1 MTWLDK
7 AAGWAKGQV
16 DEFGRAYGEMSDRRL
31 AAESQTRSAVFNA
44 LPDRLKMLVRLQ
56 EAPKLRGPVQPEPVP
71 PPAAVRLGPV
81 GSGSDIEI
89 KDSSVRLDGLS
100 PEMTRL
106 YAGVVDAWQGAGGPR
121 PVITSGNDGKHR
133 QGSRHYSNHAIDLRG
148 NNIDAAKAEEIRR
161 RLQERAGTDYDVIYE
176 TFPNDPRRNHIHV
189 EYDPKPK
196 RR

>member
-1 MTWLDK
+1 MDK

-56 EAPKLRGPVQPEPVP
+56 EAPKLRGPVHPEPVP

-81 GSGSDIEI
+81 GSGS
-89 KDSSVRLDGLS
+89 
-100 PEMTRL
+100 
-106 YAGVVDAWQGAGGPR
+106 AGVVDAWRGAGGPR

-148 NNIDAAKAEEIRR
+148 NNVDAAKAEEIRR